1 MSLRMSSET
10 KLAPEQVVERAVQF
24 FGQEYGLTV
33 AWRSPVSARF
43 EGGGGHVQLT
53 ATARPKGSEVELET
67 MEWDV
72 QVREFAGRLP
82 R

>member
-1 MSLRMSSET
+1 MGLRLSTDSRL
-10 KLAPEQVVERAVQF
+10 KPEEVIERAADY
-24 FGQEYGLTV
+24 FGGEFGLTV

-53 ATARPKGSEVELET
+53 ATARPQNTEVELET
-67 MEWDV
+67 MEWER

>member
-1 MSLRMSSET
+1 
-10 KLAPEQVVERAVQF
+10 
-24 FGQEYGLTV
+24 
-33 AWRSPVSARF
+33 
-43 EGGGGHVQLT
+43 VQLT